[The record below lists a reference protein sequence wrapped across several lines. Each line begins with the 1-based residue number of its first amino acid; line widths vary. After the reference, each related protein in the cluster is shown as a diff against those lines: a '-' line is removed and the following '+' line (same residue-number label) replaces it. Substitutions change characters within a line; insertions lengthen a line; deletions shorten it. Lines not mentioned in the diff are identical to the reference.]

1 VSYGHFSE
9 DGREYVITR
18 VPTPRAWENYLSNDS
33 YGLKIDAVGSGY
45 SRLPIAPGNRVTLAE
60 PGQVFYLRDNES
72 GEFWSLT
79 WQPVGG
85 KYDRY
90 QCRHG
95 INYSVFEMR
104 NQQIETSLRVFVP
117 LQDQVEIWT
126 ASVRNTGRKP
136 RRLTL
141 FPFTEW
147 HLAPMMR
154 PWDDYRNYI
163 ESQWVEKQGLI
174 AATLAEPTAPGVY
187 YRGFAAVSEQPSG
200 YDNEVEVLQGSGSL
214 ASPAA
219 VVEGRCR
226 NSYMQGDGRAC
237 AAFALDLAL
246 APGEE
251 RRVVLIVGYGE
262 AAEGARMKSAYCS
275 PEAADTEFAK
285 MQAAWRDIE
294 AQVNVTTPDP
304 RIDRMTNLWLK
315 NNGVQLTRVIREN
328 VRGYRDMLQDAM
340 AVASFAPEI
349 ARRTIVTACAHQYPD
364 GHAPR
369 QIAYAGGPHDLR
381 VYNDSPLWLV
391 LALTRYLKE
400 TGDMGLLEESVA
412 FFESDEQA
420 VIFEHA
426 RRAVDWLNARRG
438 WHDLIRVD
446 RGDWCDGLD
455 RVGVQGKGISVW
467 LSQAFHYTLLEFAD
481 LCQARADVTAAQHYR
496 DLAARLRAA
505 LEEYAWDGEWYLCA
519 VSDRGRRVGA
529 AGDPAMEIYLNTQ
542 SWAVIGGC
550 ATPERAA
557 AALDAVDRKLSC
569 RYGPLLLSPP
579 YYQYDP
585 DVGRISVLRPGCAE
599 NGTVYVHG
607 AVFCFLANLTARR
620 PDRALGI
627 LEQIC
632 PMMECQDPAITFA
645 PPYAYVNSYVGPC
658 FPAHQGRTMTSWYTS
673 SGSWTFFS
681 ITDWMLGVRPTYDG
695 LLVDPCL
702 PSDWEKASLRRHWR
716 GAEYEITIRKQK
728 GLVTGQGAI
737 TVDGQLI
744 AGLIVPAF
752 GDGRRHLVEMVIS
765 E

>member
-1 VSYGHFSE
+1 MSYGHFSK
-9 DGREYVITR
+9 DGREYLITR

-33 YGLKIDAVGSGY
+33 YGMKIDAVGSGY

-60 PGQVFYLRDNES
+60 PGQVFYLRDDES
-72 GEFWSLT
+72 GKFWSLT

-104 NQQIETSLRVFVP
+104 NQRIQTSVRVFVP

-126 ASVRNTGRKP
+126 VTVRNAGRKP

-141 FPFTEW
+141 FPYTEW

-163 ESQWVEKQGLI
+163 ESQWIAEQGLI
-174 AATLAEPTAPGVY
+174 AATLAEPTAPGVFY
-187 YRGFAAVSEQPSG
+187 HAFAAISEPPAGYDTESEVFQGPGGFAA
-200 YDNEVEVLQGSGSL
+200 
-214 ASPAA
+214 PAA

-226 NSYMQGDGRAC
+226 NGYMQGDGRGC
-237 AAFALDLAL
+237 AAFAVDGEL

-251 RRVVLIVGYGE
+251 RRVVLIVGYGD
-262 AAEGARMKSAYCS
+262 AAEGVRLKSAYCS
-275 PEAADTEFAK
+275 PEAADAEFAK
-285 MQAAWRDIE
+285 MQAAWRELE

-304 RIDRMTNLWLK
+304 RLDRMTNLWLK
-315 NNGVQLTRVIREN
+315 DNAVQLTRVIREN

-340 AVASFAPEI
+340 AVASFAPEA
-349 ARRTIVTACAHQYPD
+349 ARRTIITACAHQYPD

-400 TGDMGLLEESVA
+400 TGDLALLDEQVK
-412 FFESDEQA
+412 FFESDAQA
-420 VIFEHA
+420 PVFEHA

-446 RGDWCDGLD
+446 WGDWCDGLD
-455 RVGVQGKGISVW
+455 RVGGEGKGISVW
-467 LSQAFHYTLLEFAD
+467 LTQAFHYTLLEFAD
-481 LCQARADVTAAQHYR
+481 LCQVSGDATAALHYR
-496 DLAARLRAA
+496 DLAAGLRAA
-505 LEEYAWDGEWYLCA
+505 LEEHAWDGDWYLCA
-519 VSDRGRRVGA
+519 ISDRGRRVGA

-550 ATPERAA
+550 TTPERGAS
-557 AALDAVDRKLSC
+557 ALDAVDRKLAF
-569 RYGPLLLSPP
+569 RYGPLLLAPP
-579 YYQYDP
+579 YYEYDS

-607 AVFCFLANLTARR
+607 AVFCFLANLMARR
-620 PDRALGI
+620 PDRALEI

-632 PMMECQDPAITFA
+632 PMMEGQDPAVTLA

-658 FPAHQGRTMTSWYTS
+658 FPSHEGRTMTSWYTS

-681 ITDWMLGVRPTYDG
+681 ITDWLLGVRPQYDG
-695 LLVDPCL
+695 LLIDPVL
-702 PSDWEKASLRRHWR
+702 PSSWEHASLRRAWR
-716 GAEYEITIRKQK
+716 GAEYEITITKPK
-728 GLVTGQGAI
+728 GVVGGRVSV
-737 TVDGQLI
+737 TVDGKPIEGQL
-744 AGLIVPAF
+744 VPAF
-752 GDGRRHLVEMVIS
+752 GDGKRHRVAVSLA
-765 E
+765 

>member
-1 VSYGHFSE
+1 MSYGHFSE
-9 DGREYVITR
+9 DGREYIITR
-18 VPTPRAWENYLSNDS
+18 VPTPRAWENYLSNDG

-72 GEFWSLT
+72 GKFWSLT

-104 NQQIETSLRVFVP
+104 NQRIQTSLRVFVP

-126 ASVRNTGRKP
+126 VTVRNAGRKP

-141 FPFTEW
+141 FPYTEW

-163 ESQWVEKQGLI
+163 ESQWIAAQGLI

-187 YRGFAAVSEQPSG
+187 YHSFAAISESPAG
-200 YDNEVEVLQGSGSL
+200 YDNEAEVFQGSGGF
-214 ASPAA
+214 AAPAA

-226 NSYMQGDGRAC
+226 NGYMQGDGRAC
-237 AAFALDLAL
+237 AAFAVDVEL

-251 RRVVLIVGYGE
+251 RRVVLIVGYGDS
-262 AAEGARMKSAYCS
+262 AEGVRMRSAYCS
-275 PEAADTEFAK
+275 PQAADAEFAK
-285 MQAAWRDIE
+285 MQAAWRELE

-304 RIDRMTNLWLK
+304 RLDRMTNLWLK
-315 NNGVQLTRVIREN
+315 DNAVQLTRVIRED

-340 AVASFAPEI
+340 AVASFAPEA

-400 TGDMGLLEESVA
+400 TGDLALLDEQVR
-412 FFESDEQA
+412 FFESDAQA
-420 VIFEHA
+420 PVFAHA

-455 RVGVQGKGISVW
+455 GVGVQGKGISVW
-467 LSQAFHYTLLEFAD
+467 LTQAFHYTLLEFAD
-481 LCQARADVTAAQHYR
+481 LCQVRGDATAAQHYR
-496 DLAARLRAA
+496 DLAAGLGAA
-505 LEEYAWDGEWYLCA
+505 LEEHAWDGDWYLCA
-519 VSDRGRRVGA
+519 ISDRGRRVGA

-550 ATPERAA
+550 TTPERGA
-557 AALDAVDRKLSC
+557 AALAAADRKLAF
-569 RYGPLLLSPP
+569 RYGPLLLHPP
-579 YYQYDP
+579 YYEYDS
-585 DVGRISVLRPGCAE
+585 DVGRLSVVRPGCGE
-599 NGTVYVHG
+599 NGAVYVHG
-607 AVFCFLANLTARR
+607 AVFCFLANLMARR
-620 PDRALGI
+620 PDRALEI

-632 PMMECQDPAITFA
+632 PMMECQDPAATFA
-645 PPYAYVNSYVGPC
+645 PPYAYVNAYAGPC
-658 FPAHQGRTMTSWYTS
+658 LPSHEGRTVTSWYTS

-681 ITDWMLGVRPTYDG
+681 ITDWMLGVRPQYDG
-695 LLVDPCL
+695 LLIDPVL
-702 PSDWEKASLRRHWR
+702 PSSWEHASLRRAWR
-716 GAEYEITIRKQK
+716 GAEYEITITKPK
-728 GLVTGQGAI
+728 GVVTGRVSV
-737 TVDGQLI
+737 TVDGQPIEGQL
-744 AGLIVPAF
+744 VPAF
-752 GDGRRHLVEMVIS
+752 GDGKRHRVAASLA
-765 E
+765 